1 LTQLKAVA
9 HPNFAAASEPA
20 SAARSRY
27 WRGRRFLRKFPTLV
41 LGACL
46 LTLLLLAALCAP
58 WLATHDPAAMAPE
71 LRLQAPS
78 SAHLFGTDALGRDI
92 YSRALF
98 GARVSLLVAASVT
111 AVALLLGGFL
121 GMVAGFVRALDAPV
135 MRVMDGLMAIPGV
148 LLAIAVTSLTRPG
161 LSIVIIAIVV
171 PEVPRVVRLV
181 RSLTLQLRE
190 QVFVEA
196 ARAVGTPTLRI
207 LSRHILP
214 NTLAP
219 LTVQGTAIA
228 ASAVLV
234 EAALSFLGVG
244 VPADLP
250 SWGIMIAEARG
261 SISVAL
267 FAVAWPG
274 AFLALTVLAMN
285 LLGDGLR
292 DRLDPRLARSL

>member
-1 LTQLKAVA
+1 MQAGATLTD
-9 HPNFAAASEPA
+9 AAPL
-20 SAARSRY
+20 RTRH
-27 WRGRRFLRKFPTLV
+27 WHVRRFLRKFPTLV
-41 LGACL
+41 LGAAM
-46 LTLLLLAALCAP
+46 LLLVLGVALFAP
-58 WLATHDPAAMAPE
+58 WLATHDPGAIAPE

-78 SAHLFGTDALGRDI
+78 AAHYFGTDALGRDI
-92 YSRALF
+92 FSRAIF
-98 GARVSLLVAASVT
+98 
-111 AVALLLGGFL
+111 AVLLGSFL
-121 GMVAGFVRALDAPV
+121 GMLAGFVRSLDAPV

-161 LSIVIIAIVV
+161 LLIVIIAIVV

-181 RSLTLQLRE
+181 RSLTLSLRE
-190 QVFVEA
+190 QAFVEA
-196 ARAVGTPTLRI
+196 AQAVGTRTLRI

-244 VPADLP
+244 VPPDVP
-250 SWGIMIAEARG
+250 SWGSMIAEARG

-274 AFLALTVLAMN
+274 AFLAFTVLGMN

>member
-1 LTQLKAVA
+1 MQAGATLTD
-9 HPNFAAASEPA
+9 AAPL
-20 SAARSRY
+20 RTRH
-27 WRGRRFLRKFPTLV
+27 WHVRRFLRKFPTLV
-41 LGACL
+41 LGAAM
-46 LTLLLLAALCAP
+46 LLLVLGVALFAP
-58 WLATHDPAAMAPE
+58 WLATHDPGAIAPE

-78 SAHLFGTDALGRDI
+78 AAHYFGTDALGRDI
-92 YSRALF
+92 FSRAIF
-98 GARVSLLVAASVT
+98 GARVSLIVAATVT
-111 AVALLLGGFL
+111 GIAVLLGSFL
-121 GMVAGFVRALDAPV
+121 GMLAGFVRSLDAPV

-161 LSIVIIAIVV
+161 LLIVIIAIVV

-181 RSLTLQLRE
+181 RSLTLSLRE
-190 QVFVEA
+190 QAFVEA
-196 ARAVGTPTLRI
+196 AQAVGTRTLRI

-244 VPADLP
+244 VPPDVP
-250 SWGIMIAEARG
+250 SWGSMIAEARG

-274 AFLALTVLAMN
+274 AFLAFTVLGMN

>member
-1 LTQLKAVA
+1 MDL
-9 HPNFAAASEPA
+9 PSFAAAAEPA

-27 WRGRRFLRKFPTLV
+27 WHGRRFLRKFPTLV

-46 LTLLLLAALCAP
+46 LTLLLLAALGAP
-58 WLATHDPAAMAPE
+58 WLATHDPAVMAPA

-78 SAHLFGTDALGRDI
+78 ALHFFGTDALGRDI

-111 AVALLLGGFL
+111 AVALLLGSFL
-121 GMVAGFVRALDAPV
+121 GMVAGFVRALDVPV
-135 MRVMDGLMAIPGV
+135 MHVMDGLMAIPGV

-196 ARAVGTPTLRI
+196 ARAVGTSTLRI
-207 LSRHILP
+207 LSRHISP

>member
-1 LTQLKAVA
+1 MAEST
-9 HPNFAAASEPA
+9 P
-20 SAARSRY
+20 SAPVDTTSAPRSRH
-27 WRGRRFLRKFPTLV
+27 WHLRRFLRKFPTLV
-41 LGACL
+41 VGAVML
-46 LTLLLLAALCAP
+46 SLVLSVALFAP
-58 WLATHDPAAMAPE
+58 WLATHDPGAMAPE

-78 SAHLFGTDALGRDI
+78 STHLFGTDAFGRDI
-92 YSRALF
+92 YSRALY
-98 GARVSLLVAASVT
+98 GARISLLVEGTVT
-111 AVALLLGGFL
+111 GIAVLLGSLL
-121 GMVAGFVRALDAPV
+121 GMLAGFVRALDGPV

-148 LLAIAVTSLTRPG
+148 LLAIAVTSLTQPG
-161 LSIVIIAIVV
+161 VLIVILAIVV

-181 RSLTLQLRE
+181 RSLTLTLRE
-190 QVFVEA
+190 QAFVEA
-196 ARAVGTPTLRI
+196 AHAVGTRTLRI

-228 ASAVLV
+228 ASAVLI

-244 VPADLP
+244 VPPDVP
-250 SWGIMIAEARG
+250 SWGIMIAEARA

-274 AFLALTVLAMN
+274 AFLAFTVLAMN